1 MSTRPTDSEPASAVY
16 VGSVHHARH
25 RPRAHRFTYRV
36 FELLLD
42 LEELDDVFKGAWLWS
57 VERPNLGA
65 FRRRDFLGPIDRPL
79 REAVRDRVAKESGE
93 LPPEGPIRLLT
104 QVALFGY
111 CFNPVSFYY
120 LFEADGTTLHS
131 IVAEITNTPWNERYQ
146 YVLLASEATLEGE
159 WYEWRFDKDFHVSPF
174 FDMDHRYHWRFTVPG
189 PGLGSP
195 LRVAMENRTG
205 PEDERVF
212 DVAFELER
220 RRLDPSQLRKSLLR
234 HPWISAKILGAIY
247 WQALRLWT
255 KRTPFFSHPKS
266 A

>member
-1 MSTRPTDSEPASAVY
+1 MSTASGALASAVY
-16 VGSVHHARH
+16 EGRVHHARH
-25 RPRAHRFTYRV
+25 QPRPHRFSYRV

-42 LEELDDVFKGAWLWS
+42 LDELDEVFRGAWLWS
-57 VERPNLGA
+57 VERPNLGS
-65 FRRRDFLGPIDRPL
+65 FRRRDFLGPTDRPL
-79 REAVRDRVAKESGE
+79 REAVRERVERETGE
-93 LPPEGPIRLLT
+93 RPPEGPIRLLT
-104 QVALFGY
+104 QVALLGY

-120 LFEADGTTLHS
+120 LFEADGETLHS
-131 IVAEITNTPWNERYQ
+131 IVAEITNTPWNERHQ
-146 YVLLASEATLEGE
+146 YVLLASEAARDGE
-159 WYEWRFDKDFHVSPF
+159 WYEWRFKKDFHVSPF

-189 PGLGSP
+189 PLQGSP

-212 DVAFELER
+212 DAAFELER
-220 RRLDPSQLRKSLLR
+220 RPLDPPQLRKSLLR
-234 HPWISAKILGAIY
+234 HPWMSAKILAAIY